1 MRRLPAFGL
10 LTLLLV
16 GCGKGSSSGASSSA
30 TSSAQEG
37 AAKIEIHL
45 HDASIDDALT
55 AVRRATGADLT
66 MSETTRNG
74 TSCIHVNLDVSENS
88 ESAAIAALET
98 ALTEAGLRVDV
109 RAHQRVIGLDY
120 ASGKKCPS
128 SSATSLLPP
137 ALDPLASPSSDPIDS
152 PGPPGPGEKIAGVT
166 DLGNDHYRVD
176 ASDSAVSAYGDM
188 GAFMRKVRITPSP
201 GGARIAG
208 LRSSSLLAQ
217 LGFKNGDV
225 LKSVNGFD
233 LTEPDKALEAYAKLR
248 NAKTI
253 EVELTRSGTPHTIRV
268 DITGSASPRPAPS
281 AAPPPVPRPLRGD
294 PSVTF

>member
-1 MRRLPAFGL
+1 MPRAQAFGL
-10 LTLLLV
+10 LALLLV
-16 GCGKGSSSGASSSA
+16 GCGKGGSSGAASSA
-30 TSSAQEG
+30 TASAPEG
-37 AAKIEIHL
+37 GAKIEIHL

-55 AVRRATGADLT
+55 AVRRVTGADLT
-66 MSETTRNG
+66 MSDSTRNA

-98 ALTEAGLRVDV
+98 ALAEAGLRVDV
-109 RAHQRVIGLDY
+109 RAHQRLVTLDY

-128 SSATSLLPP
+128 SGATSLLPP
-137 ALDPLASPSSDPIDS
+137 PLDPLAAPSSDPFDS

-176 ASDSAVSAYGDM
+176 AGDPAVSAYGDP
-188 GAFMRKVRITPSP
+188 GAFMRKVRIMPSS

-208 LRSSSLLAQ
+208 LRSSSLLSQ

-225 LKSVNGFD
+225 IKSVNGSD

-248 NAKTI
+248 TAKTF
-253 EVELTRSGTPHTIRV
+253 EVQLMRGGTPHTIRV
-268 DITGSASPRPAPS
+268 EVSGSASPKPAPS
-281 AAPPPVPRPLRGD
+281 VVPPPVPRPLRGD